1 MRKKLMNNLGLK
13 ILAFLAAVTLWFL
26 VVNIDDPVTDRTFSD
41 IPVTV
46 INDSIVTDANRTYQI
61 VDGTQKVDVTVTA
74 TRSELSRISAEDIQ
88 ATADMRELTLGT
100 QVPIQISIEGHTY
113 EAAYST
119 PRNLQVQIEEEARNN
134 FPITPTTIG
143 TVREGYVIGNL
154 KADPEGVTIRGPKSV
169 INSINR
175 VCAEV
180 DVSGLS
186 ESATLEA
193 TLILY
198 DANNNVI
205 DQTLLTNNLGDEGL
219 SVEVELDQTKNVP
232 ISLDTSG
239 ISAAEGY
246 SIGDISCE
254 PQELLL
260 SGDGDTM
267 KDLDEIEIPESEL
280 ELSGLTERTEH
291 TVDITEYLPEGV
303 TLVDSNASNV
313 VVTISVNQPGAQVF
327 EVSTN
332 AIVVSNLAEGLP
344 VSMAALSAL
353 QCSTFCTPVTVRR
366 ARLSKIRSCGAGCGS
381 LGVFSGMVRLPFSGA
396 SYAPD
401 RGFYACSPSAM
412 ISYIS
417 RATSLVRGSTSE
429 STFTLMGRLPKVTS
443 MMSPALTA

>member
-74 TRSELSRISAEDIQ
+74 TRSELSRISAEAIQ

-332 AIVVSNLAEGLP
+332 AIVVSNLAEGLEISYGSTVDLELQIRGPEETLDSLSLAKKVSIDLKDYTEVGTYTVP
-344 VSMAALSAL
+344 VSVELPED
-353 QCSTFCTPVTVRR
+353 C
-366 ARLSKIRSCGAGCGS
+366 RLVNDVQVEVVLREA
-381 LGVFSGMVRLPFSGA
+381 SGDQTDQGNNN
-396 SYAPD
+396 
-401 RGFYACSPSAM
+401 
-412 ISYIS
+412 
-417 RATSLVRGSTSE
+417 TE
-429 STFTLMGRLPKVTS
+429 EKE
-443 MMSPALTA
+443 

>member
-143 TVREGYVIGNL
+143 TVREGY
-154 KADPEGVTIRGPKSV
+154 
-169 INSINR
+169 
-175 VCAEV
+175 
-180 DVSGLS
+180 
-186 ESATLEA
+186 
-193 TLILY
+193 
-198 DANNNVI
+198 
-205 DQTLLTNNLGDEGL
+205 
-219 SVEVELDQTKNVP
+219 
-232 ISLDTSG
+232 
-239 ISAAEGY
+239 AEGY

-332 AIVVSNLAEGLP
+332 AIVVSNLAEGLEISYGSTVDLELQIRGPEETLDSLSLAKKVSIDLKDYTEAGTYTVP
-344 VSMAALSAL
+344 VSVELPED
-353 QCSTFCTPVTVRR
+353 C
-366 ARLSKIRSCGAGCGS
+366 RLVNDVQVEVVLREA
-381 LGVFSGMVRLPFSGA
+381 SGDQTDQGNNN
-396 SYAPD
+396 
-401 RGFYACSPSAM
+401 
-412 ISYIS
+412 
-417 RATSLVRGSTSE
+417 TE
-429 STFTLMGRLPKVTS
+429 EKE
-443 MMSPALTA
+443 